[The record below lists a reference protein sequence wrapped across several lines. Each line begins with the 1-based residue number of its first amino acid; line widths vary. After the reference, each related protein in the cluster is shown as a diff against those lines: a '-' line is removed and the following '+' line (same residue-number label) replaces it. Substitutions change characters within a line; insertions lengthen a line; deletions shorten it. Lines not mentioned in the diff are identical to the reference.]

1 MGSRFRGNDGSN
13 ARERRLSVN
22 AGRTEVI
29 RRTVMGETQ
38 ASRNGSVQTER
49 KRVFSGIQPSGELHL
64 GNYLG
69 AMKGWAERQH
79 EKENFFCIVDL
90 HAITVPQD
98 PDTLRRRTRSV
109 AAMLLATGL
118 SPDRCTLFV
127 QSHVKAHAEGCWLL
141 NCITPVGW
149 LERMTQ
155 FKDKSTG
162 DERVSTGLLDYPVLM
177 TADIIL
183 YDAHEVPVGDDQR
196 QHVELARDIAE
207 RFNRLFGDTF
217 VVPEAVIPE
226 VGARVMGLND
236 PAVKMAKTHSDV
248 RGHAVAL
255 LDDAKEIERTFK
267 RAVTDSGNEI
277 AFSDDPARAG
287 VNNLLGIYKAVTG
300 RSNDEVERDF
310 AGRPRLRRP
319 EVAGRGGRHRGAA
332 PGAGALPPADRR
344 RGRAGRA
351 DGARCG
357 AGRGRERP
365 EDRRGEGA
373 HRPGAAREGRGMS
386 DGATY
391 HPTLD
396 EMRRLA
402 GSGNMAPVYRE
413 MRADIETPVSAY
425 LKVARPPYSFLLE
438 SVEGGESVARYSFI
452 GTEPYDVIRTGPGEK
467 FGATDPLVHVEREL
481 AGRAAVGLPAG
492 PEVQRR
498 RGRLHVV
505 RGRQATSSG
514 CPARMP
520 TRWACPSRSS

>member
-1 MGSRFRGNDGSN
+1 M
-13 ARERRLSVN
+13 A
-22 AGRTEVI
+22 
-29 RRTVMGETQ
+29 ETQ
-38 ASRNGSVQTER
+38 VSRNGSVQAER

-98 PDTLRRRTRSV
+98 PDMLRRRTRSV

-118 SPDRCTLFV
+118 SPDRCTLFI

-162 DERVSTGLLDYPVLM
+162 QERVSTGLLDYPVLM
-177 TADIIL
+177 TADIVL

-217 VVPEAVIPE
+217 VVPEAVIPD

-277 AFSDDPARAG
+277 AFSDDSAKAG

-310 AGRPRLRRP
+310 ADARGYGDLKSRVAEVVIEELRPVQERYHRLIDDVG
-319 EVAGRGGRHRGAA
+319 ELDALMARGAEQA
-332 PGAGALPPADRR
+332 EAVSGPKIDEVKERIGLVLPGKGAG
-344 RGRAGRA
+344 
-351 DGARCG
+351 
-357 AGRGRERP
+357 
-365 EDRRGEGA
+365 
-373 HRPGAAREGRGMS
+373 
-386 DGATY
+386 
-391 HPTLD
+391 
-396 EMRRLA
+396 
-402 GSGNMAPVYRE
+402 
-413 MRADIETPVSAY
+413 
-425 LKVARPPYSFLLE
+425 
-438 SVEGGESVARYSFI
+438 
-452 GTEPYDVIRTGPGEK
+452 
-467 FGATDPLVHVEREL
+467 
-481 AGRAAVGLPAG
+481 
-492 PEVQRR
+492 
-498 RGRLHVV
+498 
-505 RGRQATSSG
+505 
-514 CPARMP
+514 
-520 TRWACPSRSS
+520 